1 MLDFLNDT
9 ARQLSQ
15 LQLHSQLQ
23 PHWYSEL
30 FNSPLFALTLT
41 VAAFQAGNYFYRRLG
56 EFPLLHPTV
65 TGATLVALLLPHLD
79 IDYSSYYQ
87 GNQLLMFWLG
97 PATVALAVP
106 LYQQLHLI
114 RKMALPI
121 LITVSTGAFFAAA
134 SAVTIAWLLDATE
147 VTMLSLAAKSVTT
160 PIAISISQEIGGLA
174 TLAAGSVALTAAV
187 SIGFAPLIFRLLKID
202 DPKIWGFCLGI
213 TAHGMGT
220 ARAFEMN
227 PTAGAFSSLAMCL
240 TGALSAV
247 MIPLIASLI

>member
-1 MLDFLNDT
+1 MG
-9 ARQLSQ
+9 
-15 LQLHSQLQ
+15 
-23 PHWYSEL
+23 
-30 FNSPLFALTLT
+30 
-41 VAAFQAGNYFYRRLG
+41 AG
-56 EFPLLHPTV
+56 
-65 TGATLVALLLPHLD
+65 LVALLLPRLN
-79 IDYSSYYQ
+79 IDYQTYFK

-121 LITVSTGAFFAAA
+121 LLTFANGAIFAAV
-134 SAVTIAWLLDATE
+134 SAVAIAYMLGANE
-147 VTMLSLAAKSVTT
+147 VTMLSLAPKSVTT
-160 PIAISISQEIGGLA
+160 PIAIDVAREIGGLT
-174 TLAAGSVALTAAV
+174 TLAAGCVALTAA
-187 SIGFAPLIFRLLKID
+187 IAICLAPFVFRCLKIE

-240 TGALSAV
+240 TGAFSAV
-247 MIPLIASLI
+247 LIPVVVNLIT

>member
-1 MLDFLNDT
+1 M
-9 ARQLSQ
+9 S
-15 LQLHSQLQ
+15 
-23 PHWYSEL
+23 
-30 FNSPLFALTLT
+30 SPLFALTLSI
-41 VAAFQAGNYFYRRLG
+41 AAFQIGNFFYRRLD

-65 TGATLVALLLPHLD
+65 TGATLVALLLPHLG
-79 IDYSSYYQ
+79 IDYATYYQ
-87 GNQLLMFWLG
+87 GNQWLMFWLG

-106 LYQQLHLI
+106 LYRQLHLI

-121 LITVSTGAFFAAA
+121 LITFSTGAVFAAV
-134 SAVTIAWLLDATE
+134 SAVTIAWLLGASDI
-147 VTMLSLAAKSVTT
+147 TMLSLAPKSVTT
-160 PIAISISQEIGGLA
+160 PIAISLANEIGGLA
-174 TLAAGSVALTAAV
+174 TLAAGAVALTAAV
-187 SIGFAPLIFRLLKID
+187 SICFGPIIFRLLKID

-247 MIPLIASLI
+247 LIPLLASLV